1 MRVVLVWRRMS
12 EPIAPHAPGS
22 PDEEALRELIH
33 EPHVRELLL
42 DALVE
47 ELEARRSPTH
57 WKRVQPW
64 LAGAAS
70 VAVTLLVFFL
80 PALQEQWDRLQ
91 SRKVIQRYVELGR
104 DFMEAGR
111 YRLAE
116 ETFSKAFELSE
127 NRRLDIEELRLE
139 ARVEQ
144 VSADPTWGRRNPEG
158 LHESDFLYLLQME
171 KRERRERSRAAT
183 LNSYGL
189 FLIGAGRAREAE
201 NRFQEAARLDPGND
215 DPHIHL
221 GNLYGDRGLL
231 KQAEAEYRRAVA
243 LDSLDAT
250 SRYDLALLLEQTG
263 RAAEARHE
271 LARAAEI
278 DPGDADVLA
287 EYARS
292 LAAAGDTAAAR
303 AVRARI
309 TRLPPAPP
317 PEEKPSSEESS
328 G

>member
-1 MRVVLVWRRMS
+1 MVLVWWVMS
-12 EPIAPHAPGS
+12 EPIPPRPPGP
-22 PDEEALRELIH
+22 PDEESLRELIH
-33 EPHVRELLL
+33 EPRVRELLL
-42 DALVE
+42 DALVG
-47 ELEARRSPTH
+47 ELDARRSPTH

-70 VAVTLLVFFL
+70 AAVTLLAFFL
-80 PALQEQWDRLQ
+80 PSLQDQWDRLQ
-91 SRKVIQRYVELGR
+91 SRQVVQRYVELGR
-104 DFMEAGR
+104 DFMGAGR
-111 YRLAE
+111 YQLAE

-144 VSADPTWGRRNPEG
+144 VSADPTWGRKNPEG
-158 LHESDFLYLLQME
+158 LRESDFLYLLQMQ
-171 KRERRERSRAAT
+171 KHAGRVRPRAAT

-189 FLIGAGRAREAE
+189 FLIGAGRGREAE
-201 NRFQEAARLDPGND
+201 GRFLEAARLDPGND

-221 GNLYGDRGLL
+221 GNLYGDQGRL
-231 KQAEAEYRRAVA
+231 KEAEAEYRRAVA

-263 RAAEARHE
+263 RATEARRE

-287 EYARS
+287 EYARV
-292 LAAAGDTAAAR
+292 LGAAGDSASAR

-309 TRLPPAPP
+309 SRLPPAPP
-317 PEEKPSSEESS
+317 PEEKPRSEDSS

>member
-1 MRVVLVWRRMS
+1 MS
-12 EPIAPHAPGS
+12 EPIPPRPPGP
-22 PDEEALRELIH
+22 PDEESLRELIH

-64 LAGAAS
+64 LAGVAS
-70 VAVTLLVFFL
+70 AAVTLLAFFL
-80 PALQEQWDRLQ
+80 PSLQDQWDRFQ
-91 SRKVIQRYVELGR
+91 ARQVVQRYVELGR
-104 DFMEAGR
+104 DFMGAGR

-127 NRRLDIEELRLE
+127 SRRLDIEELRLE

-144 VSADPTWGRRNPEG
+144 VSADPTWGRKNPEG
-158 LHESDFLYLLQME
+158 LHESDFLYLLQMQ
-171 KRERRERSRAAT
+171 KRAGRERSRAAT

-189 FLIGAGRAREAE
+189 FLIGAGRLHEAEDRLREAV
-201 NRFQEAARLDPGND
+201 RIDSASAG
-215 DPHIHL
+215 PHIHL
-221 GNLYGDRGLL
+221 GNLYGDQGRL
-231 KQAEAEYRRAVA
+231 KEAEAEYRRAVT

-263 RAAEARHE
+263 RAAEARRE
-271 LARAAEI
+271 LARAAELE
-278 DPGDADVLA
+278 PGDADVLA
-287 EYARS
+287 EYARV
-292 LAAAGDTAAAR
+292 LGAAGDSVAAR
-303 AVRARI
+303 AVRVRI

-317 PEEKPSSEESS
+317 LEEKPRSEDSS

>member
-1 MRVVLVWRRMS
+1 MVLVWWVMS
-12 EPIAPHAPGS
+12 EPIPPRPPGP
-22 PDEEALRELIH
+22 PDEESLRELIH
-33 EPHVRELLL
+33 EPRVRELLL
-42 DALVE
+42 DALVG
-47 ELEARRSPTH
+47 ELDARRSPTH

-70 VAVTLLVFFL
+70 AAVTLLAFFL
-80 PALQEQWDRLQ
+80 PSLQDQWDRLQ
-91 SRKVIQRYVELGR
+91 SRQVVQRYVELGR
-104 DFMEAGR
+104 DFMGAGR
-111 YRLAE
+111 YQLAE

-144 VSADPTWGRRNPEG
+144 VSADPTWGRKNPEG
-158 LHESDFLYLLQME
+158 LRESDFLYLLQMQ
-171 KRERRERSRAAT
+171 KHAGRVRPRAAT

-189 FLIGAGRAREAE
+189 FLIGAGRGREAE
-201 NRFQEAARLDPGND
+201 GRFLEAARLDPGND

-221 GNLYGDRGLL
+221 GNLYADQGRL
-231 KQAEAEYRRAVA
+231 KEAETEYRRAVA

-263 RAAEARHE
+263 RATEARRE

-287 EYARS
+287 EYARV
-292 LAAAGDTAAAR
+292 LGAAGDSAAAR

-309 TRLPPAPP
+309 SRLPPAPP
-317 PEEKPSSEESS
+317 PEERPRAEESS